1 MKNRVDSIE
10 AMSPDGK
17 TVFPYWTRKG
27 VQSTGVDNPIGNKEV
42 EGGGE
47 DEDVNDKD
55 ADNDVLG
62 GVLSD
67 GSSKE
72 NNGEGQ
78 GEVYPEWWDED
89 DVFSDEEL
97 MG

>member
-1 MKNRVDSIE
+1 MARRCFRIGRGKGCRVR
-10 AMSPDGK
+10 G
-17 TVFPYWTRKG
+17 
-27 VQSTGVDNPIGNKEV
+27 DNPIGNKEV

-47 DEDVNDKD
+47 DEDVNGKD